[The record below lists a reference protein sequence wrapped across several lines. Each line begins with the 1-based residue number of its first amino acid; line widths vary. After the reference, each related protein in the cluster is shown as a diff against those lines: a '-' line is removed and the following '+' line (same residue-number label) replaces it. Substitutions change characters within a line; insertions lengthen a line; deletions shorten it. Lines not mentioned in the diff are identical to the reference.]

1 MVGMPARIL
10 PPDTLRC
17 SCSAECKENDNPQF
31 SGTKSTFGKSAF
43 GSSLQPTRLSFS
55 AAALKQHDRQA
66 RVGPGKSQPAQK
78 KPMKTVKEAGKQPLA
93 TAPAVASKKRI
104 LSERTNE
111 VKGGDQKR
119 VKIEADEQP
128 PSQLS
133 SAAADIDIADELA
146 DLFEEQD
153 NVPEA
158 LVLQPGQLR
167 VHLLARLGLLS
178 TCDSHTALPR

>member
-55 AAALKQHDRQA
+55 AAALKQHERQA
-66 RVGPGKSQPAQK
+66 RAGPGKPQLAQK
-78 KPMKTVKEAGKQPLA
+78 KPMKTVKEAGKQPLT

-104 LSERTNE
+104 LSERTNA
-111 VKGGDQKR
+111 VQGGDQKR
-119 VKIEADEQP
+119 SKVEADEQP
-128 PSQLS
+128 PVQLS
-133 SAAADIDIADELA
+133 TAAADIDIAEELA

-153 NVPEA
+153 DGSQA
-158 LVLQPGQLR
+158 LVLQPGQLF
-167 VHLLARLGLLS
+167 VHMLVR
-178 TCDSHTALPR
+178 R